1 MMEDM
6 VVLLLRLQGLFMKHI
21 LKIDCYKWI
30 QIMQVN
36 QKHFQKYVLTIPE
49 DNKKKNKKGLYKPFY
64 FEFAKK
70 IFIEYINIFFI
81 NGIINKSKYI
91 LK

>member
-1 MMEDM
+1 
-6 VVLLLRLQGLFMKHI
+6 MKHI
-21 LKIDCYKWI
+21 LKIDLLQMDSNYASKSET
-30 QIMQVN
+30 
-36 QKHFQKYVLTIPE
+36 FSKYVLTIPE